1 MVRKRLIDKVMFEK
15 RSKRSEALH
24 HIAIHERS
32 NPSRKDPKMAGYSVC
47 CSDGQE
53 TSALGT
59 T

>member
-24 HIAIHERS
+24 HIPERS
-32 NPSRKDPKMAGYSVC
+32 NPSRKDPNMAGYSVC